1 MGSPEEADLAMAEVS
16 DILSKRLLPRNLRL
30 AENELSRSLGL
41 PVLFRRD
48 ALIIDCEAQLEHGS
62 PR

>member
-1 MGSPEEADLAMAEVS
+1 MGSPEEADLAMAEVA
-16 DILSKRLLPRNLRL
+16 DILPKRLLPRNLRL

-48 ALIIDCEAQLEHGS
+48 ALIID
-62 PR
+62 